1 MSESPERADS
11 YAPRPLPKPLQVN
24 TERTVK
30 GKGGNPNGIGGTGLT
45 HSRKSAPARLKLANG
60 RNDHTDSSG
69 KVVNLGPFE
78 RRAAPEPPKSLKGEA
93 LDEWNRVSP
102 TLAKLGLLKPED
114 RAALASYCMAWAM
127 IIDPTTTTSAWFQA
141 SRELR
146 AWAVQFGLTP
156 TSEQKLPTPE
166 DADDPFADG

>member
-1 MSESPERADS
+1 MPFRVKTESS
-11 YAPRPLPKPLQVN
+11 GV
-24 TERTVK
+24 
-30 GKGGNPNGIGGTGLT
+30 GKGGNGGKVGGTGLR
-45 HSRKSAPARLKLANG
+45 HSRKSVPARLKLAQSHS
-60 RNDHTDSSG
+60 DHVDPAG
-69 KVVNLGPFE
+69 KAVNLGPFE
-78 RRAAPEPPKSLKGEA
+78 KRAAPSPPSALKGEA
-93 LDEWNRVSP
+93 LAEWNRVAP

-114 RAALASYCMAWAM
+114 RAALSTYCMAWEM
-127 IIDPTTTTSAWFQA
+127 LVDPATSKTTWFQA

>member
-1 MSESPERADS
+1 MSQSPERADS
-11 YAPRPLPKPLQVN
+11 YTARPLPVPLRPN
-24 TERTVK
+24 TERTAG
-30 GKGGNPNGIGGTGLT
+30 GKGSNGGKGAVGTK
-45 HSRKSAPARLKLANG
+45 HSRNGAPARLKLANG
-60 RNDHTDSSG
+60 RTEGTDSGG

-78 RRAAPEPPKSLKGEA
+78 RRAAPEPPKTLKGEA
-93 LDEWNRVSP
+93 LDEWNRVAP

-114 RAALASYCMAWAM
+114 RAALSSYCMAWAM
-127 IIDPTTTTSAWFQA
+127 IINPDTSTSAWFQA